1 MSLGGSNKLLT
12 PEDVAEYLSVP
23 KKTIYDRWREWGL
36 KGIKVGRHLRFR
48 ERNIE
53 DFLNRN
59 VL

>member
-1 MSLGGSNKLLT
+1 
-12 PEDVAEYLSVP
+12 VAEYLSVP

-48 ERNIE
+48 GRNIE

>member
-36 KGIKVGRHLRFR
+36 RGIRVGRHLRFR
-48 ERNIE
+48 ERTVE

>member
-1 MSLGGSNKLLT
+1 MSLGGSNRLLT
-12 PEDVAEYLSVP
+12 PEDVADYLSVP

-48 ERNIE
+48 ERTVE